1 MQGEGK
7 RLGSTAIPYSVDHMD
22 ASGAG
27 GLLNQQAKSLAAV
40 TAVHR
45 TTSVRGVYLDYN
57 SSAPLDPRVADVMVP
72 LLTQGIGNASSIHRF
87 GRSQAAEVDEAREHV
102 AAIVGGRPSNVVFTA
117 SATEANNL
125 ALRGSVGE
133 EPSNRRRIL
142 ISAVEHASVR
152 ETAQWLNK
160 QGLARVD
167 VIPVTSGGLVDLQA
181 LDALIGTD
189 VLMISVMAANSETG
203 VLNPVPEISK
213 LAHAAGALFHCDATQ
228 LVGRLSFDLA
238 QLGADL
244 VSVSSHKICGPA
256 GVGALIGTQRS
267 LRRLLPII
275 HGGGH
280 ERGLRAGSLNVAGIV
295 GFGVAARIAAEER
308 ASESV
313 RVAELRD
320 RLTVGLK
327 SRLSGVHQVGDLMRR
342 LPNTA
347 SIRFEDADAEAVVSN
362 MDPVAVSTGSACNS
376 GSIEPSEVLLA
387 MGIPHDAAFES
398 VRFSL
403 GRFTRDEDIDLAI
416 EKAVAA
422 VEYVRTM
429 TKESA

>member
-1 MQGEGK
+1 
-7 RLGSTAIPYSVDHMD
+7 MD
-22 ASGAG
+22 AFGSGG
-27 GLLNQQAKSLAAV
+27 VLNQQSKPLAAA

-45 TTSVRGVYLDYN
+45 ATPVRGVYLDYN

-117 SATEANNL
+117 SATESNNL

-160 QGLARVD
+160 QGLASVD
-167 VIPVTSGGLVDLQA
+167 VIPVTPGGLVDLQA

-189 VLMISVMAANSETG
+189 VLMISAMAANSETG
-203 VLNPVPEISK
+203 VLNPVPEISE

-295 GFGVAARIAAEER
+295 GFGVAARIVAEER

-347 SIRFEDADAEAVVSN
+347 NIRFEDADAEAVVSN

-403 GRFTRDEDIDLAI
+403 GRFTRDEDIDLTI